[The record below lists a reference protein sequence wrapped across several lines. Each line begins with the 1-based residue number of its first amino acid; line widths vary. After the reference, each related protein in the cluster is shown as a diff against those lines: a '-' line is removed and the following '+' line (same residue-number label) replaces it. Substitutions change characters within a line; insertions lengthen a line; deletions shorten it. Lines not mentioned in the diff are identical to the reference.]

1 MTKGRERASS
11 VEGTAESRRASWRR
25 QSLPET
31 ETLPWR
37 CSWYQIKCEVNTEP
51 CSVGRP
57 SDLALKDK
65 VDLAYL
71 ASKLIASKSASQR
84 TFPRNLPGFG
94 N

>member
-1 MTKGRERASS
+1 MF
-11 VEGTAESRRASWRR
+11 VV
-25 QSLPET
+25 P
-31 ETLPWR
+31 
-37 CSWYQIKCEVNTEP
+37 QIKCEVNTEP
-51 CSVGRP
+51 CPVGRP
-57 SDLALKDK
+57 SGLASGLALKDK